1 MFIGLFIFYA
11 VSINNNIN
19 SAFSKITKSFD
30 NLTYVINLQ
39 VSVNNLS
46 KITQVYLN
54 TKDKT
59 WEKRYEDTVVL
70 FTENLDK
77 INLSQDWAEG
87 VTILE
92 QFKKTT
98 TKLQAKE
105 ALAIKKANGGDISG
119 ARAVFDSEYADNS
132 SLAGNLIFMF
142 IDKESGNVSSEIV
155 DNQNFLIA
163 QEIFFI
169 FLAILFLLIALLIIV
184 NVFNKQV
191 LAPVEKLAG
200 ITKLIANGDMT
211 LRAEVAN
218 RDEIGSL
225 AYNFNIMLDRLQ
237 FSQSILNITISDLT
251 IANDKLKKRDQI
263 KSDFVTVAAHQLRTP
278 LTGIKWSLT
287 AIMNS
292 DMGAV
297 SDMQKEYLKGAIE
310 SNQRMIDTADDILKM
325 DNIQSGKLD
334 EDDELINPTN
344 ILNSV
349 LFDIYPQATS
359 KNLKI
364 NLNIEKNSLATV
376 KIGQGE
382 IRVILQNILENAV
395 LYSKEKGVIDVSMD
409 QQGDN
414 VVFSARDYGIGIPR
428 GEKKNIYTKFFR
440 ATNAI
445 RHYANGSGLGLI
457 VSKNLVERHGGK
469 IWFESEED
477 QGTTFFVSF
486 PIES

>member
-1 MFIGLFIFYA
+1 
-11 VSINNNIN
+11 
-19 SAFSKITKSFD
+19 
-30 NLTYVINLQ
+30 
-39 VSVNNLS
+39 
-46 KITQVYLN
+46 
-54 TKDKT
+54 
-59 WEKRYEDTVVL
+59 
-70 FTENLDK
+70 
-77 INLSQDWAEG
+77 
-87 VTILE
+87 
-92 QFKKTT
+92 
-98 TKLQAKE
+98 
-105 ALAIKKANGGDISG
+105 
-119 ARAVFDSEYADNS
+119 
-132 SLAGNLIFMF
+132 
-142 IDKESGNVSSEIV
+142 
-155 DNQNFLIA
+155 
-163 QEIFFI
+163 
-169 FLAILFLLIALLIIV
+169 
-184 NVFNKQV
+184 
-191 LAPVEKLAG
+191 
-200 ITKLIANGDMT
+200 
-211 LRAEVAN
+211 
-218 RDEIGSL
+218 
-225 AYNFNIMLDRLQ
+225 
-237 FSQSILNITISDLT
+237 
-251 IANDKLKKRDQI
+251 
-263 KSDFVTVAAHQLRTP
+263 VAAHQLRTP